1 MHDADYLTVDGRLAY
16 VEVFGADGPPVLCV
30 HTAGQSGVQFRYV
43 APELAALGYRVLVV
57 DLPGHGRSEPAEDG
71 PVADLG
77 FYGNW
82 CLRVLD
88 RLAMTNPY
96 LLGCSIG
103 GSIVLDMAVKASDR
117 LAGVVAMAAADSRI
131 VHPNGVR
138 PLVLEDSGAPS
149 IRDRTYYGALV
160 SSGRLVPADRV
171 ELIALMHCREDWH
184 VTFADGTAMGR
195 LDLWDELPGI
205 TCPMVIAAGEDDPF
219 IPQRLVERTA
229 ARIPTA
235 RYELLEGYGHY
246 PMEEMPHFAEK
257 FDAWV
262 SVMTPLHRSRNSR
275 RPGDAGGCTIEWEGR
290 R

>member
-1 MHDADYLTVDGRLAY
+1 MHSADYLTIDGRLAF
-16 VEVFGADGPPVLCV
+16 VEVFGSDGPPVLCV
-30 HTAGQSGVQFRYV
+30 HTAGQSGVQFRHT
-43 APELAALGYRVLVV
+43 APELADLGYRVLVV
-57 DLPGHGRSEPAEDG
+57 DMPGHGRSEPAENG
-71 PVADLG
+71 PIADLG
-77 FYGNW
+77 WYGDW

-88 RLAMTNPY
+88 LMSMSNPY

-103 GSIVLDMAVKASDR
+103 GSIVMDMAVKASAR

-160 SSGRLVPADRV
+160 SPGRLVPADRV

-205 TCPMVIAAGEDDPF
+205 TCPMVVAAGEDDPF
-219 IPQRLVERTA
+219 IPHRLIRETA
-229 ARIPTA
+229 ARIPNA
-235 RYELLEGYGHY
+235 IYELLEGYGHY
-246 PMEEMPHFAEK
+246 PMEEMPHFATK
-257 FDAWV
+257 FDGWV
-262 SVMTPLHRSRNSR
+262 KRMRGSS
-275 RPGDAGGCTIEWEGR
+275 
-290 R
+290 